1 MDSYEEYMKRA
12 IMLAKKG
19 TGSVHPNPLVG
30 AVIVKDG
37 KIISEDYHHKC
48 GEFHAERNAIMKCKE
63 SMEGASIYVTLEP
76 CCHYGKTP
84 PCTDAIINAGIST
97 VYIGSRD
104 PNPKVAG
111 NGVRILREHGIKVY
125 EDILR
130 HECDELNPVFFHYIT
145 HDTPYVAMKYAMTMD
160 GKLATRTGKSQWI
173 TNEECRKHVHFLRHK
188 YTAIMTGIGTVLK
201 DNPTLNCRIQNG
213 ISPIRIICD
222 TKLRI
227 PLDSNIC
234 RTADKYKTI
243 IAMGKMPD
251 NKDECITD
259 NNSDIDKADS
269 ININRSDYEKI
280 LKKRSQLIEMGIQ
293 ILEVPLKDDH
303 IDLNCLMRLLHDMQI
318 DSILLEGGAKLNY
331 SALQAGII
339 QHIYGYIGMK
349 IFGGE
354 ASVTPVGGYG
364 IDNVSESYKVVNS
377 KITSFDG
384 DFLIEGDVKSYVY
397 RNN

>member
-1 MDSYEEYMKRA
+1 
-12 IMLAKKG
+12 
-19 TGSVHPNPLVG
+19 
-30 AVIVKDG
+30 
-37 KIISEDYHHKC
+37 
-48 GEFHAERNAIMKCKE
+48 
-63 SMEGASIYVTLEP
+63 
-76 CCHYGKTP
+76 
-84 PCTDAIINAGIST
+84 
-97 VYIGSRD
+97 
-104 PNPKVAG
+104 
-111 NGVRILREHGIKVY
+111 
-125 EDILR
+125 
-130 HECDELNPVFFHYIT
+130 
-145 HDTPYVAMKYAMTMD
+145 MKYAMTMD

-303 IDLNCLMRLLHDMQI
+303 IDLNYLMRLLHDMQI

>member
-1 MDSYEEYMKRA
+1 
-12 IMLAKKG
+12 
-19 TGSVHPNPLVG
+19 
-30 AVIVKDG
+30 
-37 KIISEDYHHKC
+37 
-48 GEFHAERNAIMKCKE
+48 
-63 SMEGASIYVTLEP
+63 
-76 CCHYGKTP
+76 
-84 PCTDAIINAGIST
+84 
-97 VYIGSRD
+97 
-104 PNPKVAG
+104 
-111 NGVRILREHGIKVY
+111 
-125 EDILR
+125 
-130 HECDELNPVFFHYIT
+130 
-145 HDTPYVAMKYAMTMD
+145 
-160 GKLATRTGKSQWI
+160 
-173 TNEECRKHVHFLRHK
+173 
-188 YTAIMTGIGTVLK
+188 
-201 DNPTLNCRIQNG
+201 
-213 ISPIRIICD
+213 
-222 TKLRI
+222 
-227 PLDSNIC
+227 
-234 RTADKYKTI
+234 
-243 IAMGKMPD
+243 MPE

-269 ININRSDYEKI
+269 ININRSDYQKI